1 MFKLTGRPRRE
12 WDLVAFARA
21 VAANHSIAGVLATIG
36 HGVSG
41 SNYSRVHRLVAQL
54 KLDTSHWTGQGHL
67 RGGTHS
73 WTPARLLSA
82 ILVDGSSYR
91 HRHELKKRLL
101 RAGLLT
107 NACAVCGINEWQD
120 RPLVLELDHIN
131 GVSDDHRLEN
141 LRLLCPNCH
150 SQTDTYCGRN
160 IRVGRKRQ

>member
-1 MFKLTGRPRRE
+1 MRRPRE
-12 WDLVAFARA
+12 WDLTAFARA
-21 VAANHSIAGVLATIG
+21 VAANQSIAGVLAAIG
-36 HGVSG
+36 QGVSG

-73 WTPARLLSA
+73 WTPARPLSA
-82 ILVDGSSYR
+82 ILVDGSTYMDRYR
-91 HRHELKKRLL
+91 LKKRLV
-101 RAGLLT
+101 AADLLP
-107 NACAVCGINEWQD
+107 NACNVCGVTEWQGK
-120 RPLVLELDHIN
+120 PLVLELDHIN

-160 IRVGRKRQ
+160 IRVGRKHRRQ